1 MSATVFVLLVLAFAV
16 GFICC
21 FLIWQ
26 SADRSARLLRDS
38 RDIQL
43 TRIASTEV
51 SHRLTD
57 GAMRVS
63 VFGLAAYYG
72 VPVELVAEMRDA
84 AACPSSWQPAGEEV
98 LP

>member
-1 MSATVFVLLVLAFAV
+1 MSRASCDFC
-16 GFICC
+16 GG
-21 FLIWQ
+21 
-26 SADRSARLLRDS
+26 D
-38 RDIQL
+38 L
-43 TRIASTEV
+43 TIASTEV